1 MRCPTCRAE
10 QEWSDTC
17 RRCKTDL
24 RLLRSMDEAC
34 RNIRAAVLRH
44 LRDGRHADA
53 LHTAQHLSL
62 LSRDDATA
70 RLLAV
75 CYLLCGQ
82 PERALRVAR
91 PVVEDSARDCR
102 NPA

>member
-24 RLLRSMDEAC
+24 RLLQTIDEAC
-34 RNIRAAVLRH
+34 RRTRAAALLHLDAGRLGAALEAAQQLWLLR
-44 LRDGRHADA
+44 
-53 LHTAQHLSL
+53 
-62 LSRDDATA
+62 RDDGTA

-82 PERALRVAR
+82 PERAVQIAA
-91 PVVEDSARDCR
+91 SARNADATR
-102 NPA
+102 P